1 MPIPTPNDKEKRS
14 DFMSR
19 CVADLS
25 EKGEFGDNKQRV
37 AVCISQFEKASKKA
51 SVSVG
56 NEFLDG
62 KGPWDD
68 QDLFFYFNKPKTKM
82 SEASYHDNEKSKSNR
97 HKMDEKETKIFKSYM
112 SHCAMNDADMVDTKD
127 MNLDNTMKACG
138 VQYGK
143 DRPML
148 MENTNGQLT
157 EKQKKLPPALQEA
170 ILKKMKEEGKA
181 NYHDGDEE
189 SKAGM
194 HEKKKTKAGM
204 HGDKK
209 KMKGGMHE
217 EKKTKAGMHKD
228 EEKMKGGMHKDKEK
242 MKGGMHKD
250 KEKMKGGMHKD
261 KEKMK
266 GGMHKDEK
274 TKAGMHHK
282 KKIEAADDPMDHS
295 FPTAKEAMK
304 DAKKL
309 GLQGVHMHKGKD
321 GKPVYMPGKSHDE
334 FMKRHKEIMKE
345 KKKAK

>member
-68 QDLFFYFNKPKTKM
+68 SDLFFYFNEPKTKM

-204 HGDKK
+204 HEDKKKMKAGMHGDKK

-228 EEKMKGGMHKDKEK
+228 KEK

-250 KEKMKGGMHKD
+250 K
-261 KEKMK
+261 
-266 GGMHKDEK
+266 K

>member
-51 SVSVG
+51 SVAVG

-68 QDLFFYFNKPKTKM
+68 QDLFFLYNTPQIKM
-82 SEASYHDNEKSKSNR
+82 SEASYHDNEKSKSKH

-112 SHCAMNDADMVDTKD
+112 SHCVMNDADMVDTKE
-127 MNLDNTMKACG
+127 MNMDNTMKACG
-138 VQYGK
+138 VQYNK
-143 DRPML
+143 DRPIL

-157 EKQKKLPPALQEA
+157 EKQKKLPPALQEV

-181 NYHDGDEE
+181 NHHYGDKEE
-189 SKAGM
+189 SKAAH
-194 HEKKKTKAGM
+194 HEKK
-204 HGDKK
+204 
-209 KMKGGMHE
+209 
-217 EKKTKAGMHKD
+217 
-228 EEKMKGGMHKDKEK
+228 
-242 MKGGMHKD
+242 
-250 KEKMKGGMHKD
+250 
-261 KEKMK
+261 KMK

-274 TKAGMHHK
+274 TKAGMHEK
-282 KKIEAADDPMDHS
+282 KKMEAADDPMAHS
-295 FPTAKEAMK
+295 YPTAKEAMK

-309 GLQGVHMHKGKD
+309 GLQGIHMHKGKD
-321 GKPVYMPGKSHDE
+321 GKPVYMPGKSHD
-334 FMKRHKEIMKE
+334 
-345 KKKAK
+345 

>member
-1 MPIPTPNDKEKRS
+1 MPLPSPNDKEKRS
-14 DFMSR
+14 DFISR
-19 CVADLS
+19 CVTDLS
-25 EKGEFGDNKQRV
+25 TKGEFKGNEQRV
-37 AVCISQFEKASKKA
+37 AVCISQFEKAAKKA
-51 SVSVG
+51 SLSVG

-68 QDLFFYFNKPKTKM
+68 QDLFFLYNTPQTKM

-112 SHCAMNDADMVDTKD
+112 SHCAMNDADMVNTKD
-127 MNLDNTMKACG
+127 MNMDNTMKACG
-138 VQYGK
+138 VQYNK
-143 DRPML
+143 DRSML

-181 NYHDGDEE
+181 NHHYDTKEANPHYDKKEE
-189 SKAGM
+189 SKAAH
-194 HEKKKTKAGM
+194 HEKK
-204 HGDKK
+204 
-209 KMKGGMHE
+209 
-217 EKKTKAGMHKD
+217 
-228 EEKMKGGMHKDKEK
+228 
-242 MKGGMHKD
+242 
-250 KEKMKGGMHKD
+250 
-261 KEKMK
+261 KMK

-274 TKAGMHHK
+274 TKAGMHK
-282 KKIEAADDPMDHS
+282 DKEKMEAADDPMAHS
-295 FPTAKEAMK
+295 YPTAKEAMK

-309 GLQGVHMHKGKD
+309 GLQGIHMHKGKD

>member
-37 AVCISQFEKASKKA
+37 AVCISQFEKASKNA

-68 QDLFFYFNKPKTKM
+68 SDLFFYFNEPKTKM

-204 HGDKK
+204 HEDKKKMKAGMHGDKK
-209 KMKGGMHE
+209 KMKGGMHDQ
-217 EKKTKAGMHKD
+217 KKTKA
-228 EEKMKGGMHKDKEK
+228 GMHKDKEK

-250 KEKMKGGMHKD
+250 K
-261 KEKMK
+261 
-266 GGMHKDEK
+266 K

>member
-51 SVSVG
+51 SVAVG

-68 QDLFFYFNKPKTKM
+68 QDLFFLYNTPQIKM
-82 SEASYHDNEKSKSNR
+82 SEASYHDNEKSKSKH

-112 SHCAMNDADMVDTKD
+112 SHCVMNDADMVDTKE
-127 MNLDNTMKACG
+127 MNMDNTMKACG
-138 VQYGK
+138 VQYNK
-143 DRPML
+143 DRPIL

-157 EKQKKLPPALQEA
+157 EKQKKLPPALQEV

-181 NYHDGDEE
+181 NHHYGDKEE
-189 SKAGM
+189 SKAAH
-194 HEKKKTKAGM
+194 HEKK
-204 HGDKK
+204 
-209 KMKGGMHE
+209 
-217 EKKTKAGMHKD
+217 
-228 EEKMKGGMHKDKEK
+228 
-242 MKGGMHKD
+242 
-250 KEKMKGGMHKD
+250 
-261 KEKMK
+261 KMK

-274 TKAGMHHK
+274 TKAGMHEK
-282 KKIEAADDPMDHS
+282 KKMEAADDPMAHS
-295 FPTAKEAMK
+295 YPTAKEAMK

-309 GLQGVHMHKGKD
+309 GLQGIHMHKGKD

>member
-56 NEFLDG
+56 NELLDG

-68 QDLFFYFNKPKTKM
+68 QDLFFYFNKPETKM
-82 SEASYHDNEKSKSNR
+82 SQASYHDNEKSKSNR

-112 SHCAMNDADMVDTKD
+112 SHCAMNDADMVDTKE
-127 MNLDNTMKACG
+127 MNMDNTMKACA

-143 DRPML
+143 DKPML

-189 SKAGM
+189 SKAA
-194 HEKKKTKAGM
+194 HHKDKEKKMKAGM
-204 HGDKK
+204 HED
-209 KMKGGMHE
+209 
-217 EKKTKAGMHKD
+217 KKTKAGMHK
-228 EEKMKGGMHKDKEK
+228 
-242 MKGGMHKD
+242 
-250 KEKMKGGMHKD
+250 
-261 KEKMK
+261 
-266 GGMHKDEK
+266 
-274 TKAGMHHK
+274 K
-282 KKIEAADDPMDHS
+282 KKIEAADDPMAHS
-295 FPTAKEAMK
+295 YPTAKEAMK

-309 GLQGVHMHKGKD
+309 GLKGIHMHKGKD

>member
-68 QDLFFYFNKPKTKM
+68 SDLFFYFNEPKTKM

-204 HGDKK
+204 HEDKKKMKAGMHGDKK

-228 EEKMKGGMHKDKEK
+228 K
-242 MKGGMHKD
+242 
-250 KEKMKGGMHKD
+250 
-261 KEKMK
+261 
-266 GGMHKDEK
+266 
-274 TKAGMHHK
+274 
-282 KKIEAADDPMDHS
+282 
-295 FPTAKEAMK
+295 
-304 DAKKL
+304 
-309 GLQGVHMHKGKD
+309 
-321 GKPVYMPGKSHDE
+321 
-334 FMKRHKEIMKE
+334 
-345 KKKAK
+345 

>member
-68 QDLFFYFNKPKTKM
+68 SDLFFYFNEPKTKM

-204 HGDKK
+204 HEDKKKMKAGMHGEKK

-217 EKKTKAGMHKD
+217 EKKTKA
-228 EEKMKGGMHKDKEK
+228 
-242 MKGGMHKD
+242 
-250 KEKMKGGMHKD
+250 GMHKD

-334 FMKRHKEIMKE
+334 FMKPHKEIMK
-345 KKKAK
+345 

>member
-194 HEKKKTKAGM
+194 HEKKKTK
-204 HGDKK
+204 
-209 KMKGGMHE
+209 GGMHE
-217 EKKTKAGMHKD
+217 ENKTKAGMHKD

-242 MKGGMHKD
+242 MKG
-250 KEKMKGGMHKD
+250 
-261 KEKMK
+261 
-266 GGMHKDEK
+266 
-274 TKAGMHHK
+274 GMHHK

>member
-51 SVSVG
+51 SVAVG

-68 QDLFFYFNKPKTKM
+68 QDLFFLYNTPQIKM
-82 SEASYHDNEKSKSNR
+82 SEASYHDNEKSKSKH

-112 SHCAMNDADMVDTKD
+112 SHCVMNDADMVDTKE
-127 MNLDNTMKACG
+127 MNMDNTMKACG
-138 VQYGK
+138 VQYNK
-143 DRPML
+143 DRPIL

-157 EKQKKLPPALQEA
+157 EKQKKLPPALQEV

-181 NYHDGDEE
+181 NHHYGDKEE
-189 SKAGM
+189 SKAAH
-194 HEKKKTKAGM
+194 HEKK
-204 HGDKK
+204 
-209 KMKGGMHE
+209 
-217 EKKTKAGMHKD
+217 
-228 EEKMKGGMHKDKEK
+228 
-242 MKGGMHKD
+242 
-250 KEKMKGGMHKD
+250 
-261 KEKMK
+261 KMK

-274 TKAGMHHK
+274 TKAGMHEK
-282 KKIEAADDPMDHS
+282 KKMEAADDPMAHS
-295 FPTAKEAMK
+295 YPTAKEAMK

-309 GLQGVHMHKGKD
+309 GLQGIHMHKGKD

-345 KKKAK
+345 KKKPK

>member
-68 QDLFFYFNKPKTKM
+68 SDLFFYFNEPKTKM

-204 HGDKK
+204 HEDKK
-209 KMKGGMHE
+209 KMK
-217 EKKTKAGMHKD
+217 AGMHGD
-228 EEKMKGGMHKDKEK
+228 
-242 MKGGMHKD
+242 
-250 KEKMKGGMHKD
+250 
-261 KEKMK
+261 
-266 GGMHKDEK
+266 
-274 TKAGMHHK
+274 
-282 KKIEAADDPMDHS
+282 
-295 FPTAKEAMK
+295 
-304 DAKKL
+304 
-309 GLQGVHMHKGKD
+309 
-321 GKPVYMPGKSHDE
+321 
-334 FMKRHKEIMKE
+334 
-345 KKKAK
+345 

>member
-37 AVCISQFEKASKKA
+37 AVCMSQFGKASKKA

-68 QDLFFYFNKPKTKM
+68 EDLFSYFNKPKTKM

-127 MNLDNTMKACG
+127 MNMDNTMKACG

-143 DRPML
+143 DKTML

-157 EKQKKLPPALQEA
+157 EKQKKLPPALQEV

-181 NYHDGDEE
+181 NYHDGDKE
-189 SKAGM
+189 SKAAHHKDKEKKMKAGMHEDKKTKAGM
-194 HEKKKTKAGM
+194 HEKKKM
-204 HGDKK
+204 
-209 KMKGGMHE
+209 
-217 EKKTKAGMHKD
+217 
-228 EEKMKGGMHKDKEK
+228 
-242 MKGGMHKD
+242 
-250 KEKMKGGMHKD
+250 
-261 KEKMK
+261 
-266 GGMHKDEK
+266 
-274 TKAGMHHK
+274 
-282 KKIEAADDPMDHS
+282 EAADDPMAHS
-295 FPTAKEAMK
+295 YPTAKEAMK

-309 GLQGVHMHKGKD
+309 GLKGIHMHKGKD

>member
-68 QDLFFYFNKPKTKM
+68 SDLFFYFNEPKTKM

-204 HGDKK
+204 HEDKKKMKAGMHGDKK
-209 KMKGGMHE
+209 KMQGGMHE
-217 EKKTKAGMHKD
+217 EKKTKA
-228 EEKMKGGMHKDKEK
+228 GMHKDKEK

-250 KEKMKGGMHKD
+250 K
-261 KEKMK
+261 
-266 GGMHKDEK
+266 K

>member
-68 QDLFFYFNKPKTKM
+68 SDLFFYFNEPKTKM

-204 HGDKK
+204 HEDKKKMKAGMHGDKK
-209 KMKGGMHE
+209 KMKGGMHDQ
-217 EKKTKAGMHKD
+217 KKTKA
-228 EEKMKGGMHKDKEK
+228 GMHKDKEK

-250 KEKMKGGMHKD
+250 K
-261 KEKMK
+261 
-266 GGMHKDEK
+266 K

>member
-56 NEFLDG
+56 NELLDG

-68 QDLFFYFNKPKTKM
+68 QDLFFYFNKPETKM
-82 SEASYHDNEKSKSNR
+82 SQASYHDNEKSKSNR

-112 SHCAMNDADMVDTKD
+112 SHCAMNDADMVDTKE
-127 MNLDNTMKACG
+127 MNMDNTMKACA

-143 DRPML
+143 DKPML

-189 SKAGM
+189 SKAA
-194 HEKKKTKAGM
+194 HHKDKEKKMKAGM
-204 HGDKK
+204 HED
-209 KMKGGMHE
+209 
-217 EKKTKAGMHKD
+217 KKTKAGMHK
-228 EEKMKGGMHKDKEK
+228 KN
-242 MKGGMHKD
+242 
-250 KEKMKGGMHKD
+250 
-261 KEKMK
+261 
-266 GGMHKDEK
+266 
-274 TKAGMHHK
+274 
-282 KKIEAADDPMDHS
+282 KIEAADDPMAHS
-295 FPTAKEAMK
+295 YPTAKEAMK

-309 GLQGVHMHKGKD
+309 GLKGIHMHKGKD

>member
-51 SVSVG
+51 SVAVG

-68 QDLFFYFNKPKTKM
+68 QDLFLLYNTPQIKM
-82 SEASYHDNEKSKSNR
+82 SEASYHDDEKSKSKH

-112 SHCAMNDADMVDTKD
+112 SHCVMNDADMVDTKE
-127 MNLDNTMKACG
+127 MNMDNTMKACG
-138 VQYGK
+138 VQYNK
-143 DRPML
+143 DRPIL

-157 EKQKKLPPALQEA
+157 EKQKKLPPALQEV

-181 NYHDGDEE
+181 NHHYGDKEE
-189 SKAGM
+189 SKAAH
-194 HEKKKTKAGM
+194 HEKK
-204 HGDKK
+204 
-209 KMKGGMHE
+209 
-217 EKKTKAGMHKD
+217 
-228 EEKMKGGMHKDKEK
+228 
-242 MKGGMHKD
+242 
-250 KEKMKGGMHKD
+250 
-261 KEKMK
+261 KMK

-274 TKAGMHHK
+274 TKAGMHEK
-282 KKIEAADDPMDHS
+282 KKMEAADDPMAHS
-295 FPTAKEAMK
+295 YPTAKEAMK

-309 GLQGVHMHKGKD
+309 GLQGIHMHKGKD